1 MSQNAKPAAA
11 TPGAPAAAPAGK
23 PKKKMLMILGVV
35 LLAGLAGGGG
45 WFFSQPKQGANHV
58 GEVKPAPLK
67 PPIYVQLEPFTV
79 NLQREG
85 SDQYLQMGISLKVYE
100 PDIEGKIKTN
110 LPEIRSKVL
119 QLLTTKTASELLSA
133 EGKNKLVKEVIS
145 MGNDIIGIV
154 NSPAA
159 SAAPVFV
166 VVDQHGAASQVSAA
180 TAEKLATIAPTN
192 APAAAPTKGIID
204 VLFTSFIIQ

>member
-11 TPGAPAAAPAGK
+11 TPGAPAVAGN
-23 PKKKMLMILGVV
+23 PKKKMIMILGVV
-35 LLAGLAGGGG
+35 LLVGLAGGGV
-45 WFFSQPKQGANHV
+45 WFFSKPKQDANHV
-58 GEVKPAPLK
+58 EEVKAVPPK
-67 PPIYVQLEPFTV
+67 TPIYVQLEPFTV
-79 NLQREG
+79 NLQRES

-133 EGKNKLVKEVIS
+133 EGKNKLIKEVIS
-145 MGNDIIGIV
+145 MGNGIIGIV
-154 NSPAA
+154 NTPAA
-159 SAAPVFV
+159 SAAPVFI
-166 VVDQHGAASQVSAA
+166 VDEQHRGASQVSAA
-180 TAEKLATIAPTN
+180 AAGKFAQLTSPGAPT
-192 APAAAPTKGIID
+192 AAPTKGIID